1 MICFYFLVLNYFIV
15 LCQSTVEMNVSISN
29 CTVNVDDDD
38 YYYANTDLLQTEAN
52 KVRTTI
58 YYVPYMVRLLK
69 KRKTTCSGSIIN
81 ASWILTAAHCLPH
94 SRKLD
99 SIEIMAGV
107 DDVEDYR
114 KAQFAMAKRVIQH
127 PNYIPSKI
135 SKYDLGLIELVEP
148 LNLSSTVQVLPLT
161 NNSWPST
168 ERLYSQP
175 CLAAGWGTD
184 KIVPGGVR
192 KLRTLNVLAK
202 HGDEACSCW
211 RSFHNRRLICL
222 AEPGKGICHG
232 DTGGPLVCDG
242 KGVGVA
248 HALYRRDTCQMF
260 HVGPTPVTCK
270 DSTSTYMYLCP
281 ELSWIKQYVSNVPET
296 PLTCKGTQTI
306 FYLNALLTGIITVF
320 VLL

>member
-1 MICFYFLVLNYFIV
+1 
-15 LCQSTVEMNVSISN
+15 MNVSISN

-58 YYVPYMVRLLK
+58 YYVPYM
-69 KRKTTCSGSIIN
+69 
-81 ASWILTAAHCLPH
+81 
-94 SRKLD
+94 
-99 SIEIMAGV
+99 IMAGV

-281 ELSWIKQYVSNVPET
+281 ELSWIKQCNTVWEKALKTVVFYEFTSIIISQSKVPF
-296 PLTCKGTQTI
+296 CGI
-306 FYLNALLTGIITVF
+306 FAC
-320 VLL
+320 